1 MIEAIIMDSI
11 KRRNKLYSPGLKM
24 RARELRNNMT
34 LAEKKLWLEYL
45 RYFPLKVLR
54 QKPIK
59 NYIVDFYCPK
69 LNLVIEVDGETH
81 FEKNDLK
88 YDQNRTDALNKLGL
102 KVIRFWNY
110 EITEGFESVCERIEN
125 EMKQTSN
132 PPSPLC

>member
-1 MIEAIIMDSI
+1 MIDAIIMDYI
-11 KRRNKLYSPGLKM
+11 KRRNKLYSPELKM

-34 LAEKKLWLEYL
+34 LAEKRLWLEYL

-81 FEKNDLK
+81 VQQNDLD
-88 YDQNRTDALNKLGL
+88 YDKNRTEELEKLGL

-110 EITEGFESVCERIEN
+110 EIMEGLESVCERIEN
-125 EMKQTSN
+125 KIRTC
-132 PPSPLC
+132 L